1 MEVARISL
9 IQTYITTLPFIVGVI
24 VKLSLLETDNN
35 GFFSTIMAIIV
46 GGIMIILSRMT
57 FEEINK

>member
-1 MEVARISL
+1 MEVAKISV
-9 IQTYITTLPFIVGVI
+9 IQTYITTLPFVVGVI
-24 VKLSLLETDNN
+24 VKLSLLEIDNN

-57 FEEINK
+57 LAEIDK